1 MPKRKEGNV
10 VRWEGNGFDANPI
23 YASPTLK
30 KGGEIKH
37 THNLNRLKSMT
48 FKMLKNEAR
57 ENGSEGENTFTPK
70 NSLIHL
76 KVNKEMSDAV
86 KNYNAIQSEKRNEK
100 VLQYRKEQ
108 FKSHDLTPSDM
119 KDGTITPETITK
131 ERVVAE
137 IAKLAFGKRL
147 GEATNFVRDDIKL
160 KALDMLGRWI
170 GLYERDNAQ
179 KIANTQLL
187 QITFVGE
194 DGAELRKQ
202 QLLDAENSLKAE
214 VEKQLDAVEPIKEM
228 PDDSLFDEI

>member
-30 KGGEIKH
+30 KSGEIKH
-37 THNLNRLKSMT
+37 TYNLNRLKSMT

-57 ENGSEGENTFTPK
+57 ENGSEGENTFKPK

-86 KNYNAIQSEKRNEK
+86 KNYNAIKSEKRSEK

-202 QLLDAENSLKAE
+202 QLLDAENVLKDE
-214 VEKQLDAVEPIKEM
+214 VAKQLDAVEPIKEM